1 MAPRIIESDDEFDEL
16 ASTSDDGSTH
26 PSSAKLS
33 TRQPAAGVSRTSTRT
48 VKVAPIA
55 AQAQKQQ
62 LHPRQQPPS
71 RPAARQAAI
80 RANESMDVD
89 GAIASDEDA
98 EEDDEQD
105 ELADK
110 DDEDAEEDQ
119 DDAEGEDEDE
129 YEDNAST
136 PGVGAGGYARPSPST
151 SNTSGIIPVRIK
163 LKLGG
168 NRSTGASSSPAL
180 PRTVISLRGKGKAAR
195 RGGAGGKRGRGKAT
209 AQASIISKR
218 KRPDNDEFG
227 NEEEDEQ
234 PDAQNEEEEEDFL
247 SDESGD
253 SNMST
258 SKMTARQRAAHIGA
272 EPELLTLPEAPSKKK
287 IFTEDEVAMR
297 KVETSRR
304 RKHLLNKKLEEEKQE
319 TIERLLKKPIGRR
332 GGASTSRIAAATK
345 VDRSSTALVLPIMG
359 GVAEDGQVIAPSE
372 LALHVQ
378 ATLPTLF
385 RWISSTKDGDYKE
398 IWGVP
403 IGSEE
408 QFQWPVTAGP
418 KVKEMDGLTSGVIYP
433 PPRPPPR
440 TRLLEKVAAIA
451 A

>member
-218 KRPDNDEFG
+218 KRPDNDGKLYFYCCRAIRSSSIMAFTRATLWSCLFLVEFG

-272 EPELLTLPEAPSKKK
+272 EPELLTLPEGGP
-287 IFTEDEVAMR
+287 
-297 KVETSRR
+297 
-304 RKHLLNKKLEEEKQE
+304 LL
-319 TIERLLKKPIGRR
+319 
-332 GGASTSRIAAATK
+332 STMYS
-345 VDRSSTALVLPIMG
+345 
-359 GVAEDGQVIAPSE
+359 
-372 LALHVQ
+372 
-378 ATLPTLF
+378 
-385 RWISSTKDGDYKE
+385 
-398 IWGVP
+398 
-403 IGSEE
+403 
-408 QFQWPVTAGP
+408 
-418 KVKEMDGLTSGVIYP
+418 P
-433 PPRPPPR
+433 P
-440 TRLLEKVAAIA
+440 
-451 A
+451 